1 MKICSGIAAL
11 GLALSCT
18 AIGCVGDTGNDLSE
32 EDDLT
37 SVTARSRSLQFD
49 GYVYLAAD
57 ASDDEILS
65 AVRAETQT
73 AFGALRNARI
83 GVNNRELKAV
93 DVKTFKRSKVTM
105 VGDNGATTSM
115 LKVTY
120 RYTDMAVVP
129 VDMAK

>member
-1 MKICSGIAAL
+1 
-11 GLALSCT
+11 SCT
-18 AIGCVGDTGNDLSE
+18 AIGCVGDTGGDVSE

-49 GYVYLAAD
+49 GYVYVSAD
-57 ASDDEILS
+57 ASDDEILH

-93 DVKTFKRSKVTM
+93 DVKTFKRAKVS
-105 VGDNGATTSM
+105 VVDENGATTPM

-120 RYTDMAVVP
+120 RYTDTAVVP
-129 VDMAK
+129 VDM